1 MCTALS
7 PLGPLLRPPLCD
19 TLYISSRGTNS
30 CLIFDPSV
38 RFRLRGGGCSAAVLH
53 APRSQPRRF
62 NPHSQER
69 AMTNICGETSCLLSG
84 ETAGQRRGEADGHT
98 GASSRPLP
106 SSYCIRWPRSTEI
119 SPPGRLFSY
128 TFQEDFLFL
137 KRNLLFRCAA
147 ASLKDVSLFFPS
159 DWWTSSPWTPGDR
172 WCWTDSG
179 MCICF
184 LCGTV

>member
-1 MCTALS
+1 MCTVLS
-7 PLGPLLRPPLCD
+7 PFAPLLWPPLCD

-38 RFRLRGGGCSAAVLH
+38 RYRLRSGGGSAAVLH
-53 APRSQPRRF
+53 APRGQPRRF

-98 GASSRPLP
+98 GASPPAPVLLYPLT
-106 SSYCIRWPRSTEI
+106 SLHGDLSARTT
-119 SPPGRLFSY
+119 LSY

-147 ASLKDVSLFFPS
+147 ASLKDASLFFPS
-159 DWWTSSPWTPGDR
+159 DRWISSPWTLGDR